1 MPIIL
6 ATILTHRSFNTSP
19 EVPSTPYLPST
30 IPYFLFKFNSNFI
43 SSNKPLL
50 SFSVLSAP
58 SIGPITSQ
66 ASLDPHTH
74 HPMAYSRLP
83 IPIPISLNPFLA
95 PQSSHLPPQL
105 K

>member
-58 SIGPITSQ
+58 SIGPITS
-66 ASLDPHTH
+66 
-74 HPMAYSRLP
+74 MAYSRLP
-83 IPIPISLNPFLA
+83 IPIPISLNSFLA